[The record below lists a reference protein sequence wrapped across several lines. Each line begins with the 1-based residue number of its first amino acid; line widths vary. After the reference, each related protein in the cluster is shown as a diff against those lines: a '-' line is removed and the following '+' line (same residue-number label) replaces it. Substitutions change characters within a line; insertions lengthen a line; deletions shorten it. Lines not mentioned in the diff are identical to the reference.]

1 MLDFIGSGSLLTL
14 RWIIHRTRLSL
25 MQGVATAHG
34 PLFARLCYESKIRI
48 PQAQYA
54 KVTCSYLNGKL
65 SVASYAYRVLATLIR
80 WGWTSKGDI

>member
-1 MLDFIGSGSLLTL
+1 MVWWMKM
-14 RWIIHRTRLSL
+14 RCMNRKIHAGFHWEWQLANPEMDNPPNPFEPNARC
-25 MQGVATAHG
+25 TAHG

-65 SVASYAYRVLATLIR
+65 SVAMHI
-80 WGWTSKGDI
+80 GC